1 MASPHPQQGNAPP
14 QGFLPVWYPLCRRH
28 PHSGLFQQLR
38 ATAPALPAPS
48 GRELPLPCS
57 CLPLP
62 AAAPGSP
69 RAGRCRQVG
78 APGLAPCPAELRAC
92 NVACSRLLPPAGRQQ
107 PARARAHTHSPAGQG
122 GWDLPAAGSGSPCP
136 RGAPSTVHNPGRR
149 RMQVAEQRLVQ
160 LVATEQGGRGLHTP
174 WGAATPP
181 ALAHH
186 CPQQGQRPRLAQAAA
201 PPGLRCRNLA
211 ALPAPAPQCV
221 GGGLGLLL
229 LQKTGGPSTPPAPAC
244 CPYTAGPCWG
254 GRHCHPSAGEP
265 LRPACVSCKARGREG
280 RELHSRGPPQEKG
293 HRGVWAG
300 CYRLPRSQGGVGAR
314 QGLVSAAREIT
325 PGLTFVPISNLP
337 GREGSEW

>member
-14 QGFLPVWYPLCRRH
+14 QGFLAVWYPLCRQH

-38 ATAPALPAPS
+38 ATAPALPSPS

-107 PARARAHTHSPAGQG
+107 PARARAHTHGPAGQG
-122 GWDLPAAGSGSPCP
+122 GWAPACSRQRQPLPLGSP
-136 RGAPSTVHNPGRR
+136 
-149 RMQVAEQRLVQ
+149 QRCAQ
-160 LVATEQGGRGLHTP
+160 PWPEKDAGGRAEVGATGCYRAGGWGLRTP
-174 WGAATPP
+174 WGAATLP

-186 CPQQGQRPRLAQAAA
+186 CPQHGQRPRLAQAAA
-201 PPGLRCRNLA
+201 PPGLHCRNLA

-221 GGGLGLLL
+221 GGGLGLLH

-254 GRHCHPSAGEP
+254 GRHCQEP

-293 HRGVWAG
+293 HRGV
-300 CYRLPRSQGGVGAR
+300 
-314 QGLVSAAREIT
+314 
-325 PGLTFVPISNLP
+325 
-337 GREGSEW
+337 